1 MASSATLAMAGGLAH
16 NTNASTT
23 FFRNPAR
30 EGYIETDGVYYNP
43 AGTAFL
49 SNGVHISLSIMEAKQ
64 SRTCDYMMPT
74 MALNSAHMGDPNY
87 SYKGEAFAPVIPSLQ
102 FAYNWDRWNLQ
113 FGFGL
118 IGGGGKLQ
126 FNKGLGMFEAP
137 VSALPMLAQM
147 MGQQYGLSVNV
158 NSYAM
163 NMALTGESYTFSMYL
178 GTSYEIIKDKL
189 AVSAGVRGIYA
200 SNHYYGGLSDIKF
213 DLGDGLQT
221 LNEVAGGY
229 EQKSVMAAGAA
240 ATYAQ
245 LAEQYAA
252 AGQVTEAA
260 TAMAAAEQY
269 QAAAIQAGTAAQ
281 LLNGIAP
288 MTADMSLD
296 CNQKGFSATAV
307 IGIDYRPLENL
318 NFSARFESPTPLTL
332 TNNSVNNEAAAANAA
347 LANYQDGVK
356 TRADLPLQFA
366 FGTMYA
372 PIQQLRLSAS
382 YHFFDDKHAVQTND
396 PYYKDNKGTHEAL
409 FGIEGDVCKW
419 VTLSMG
425 YQGTF
430 FGQSDREM
438 SDMNFNL
445 NNHSIAAGL
454 RINCNSH
461 WKIDLGYFHS
471 FYTRRN
477 VDLPYVYEN
486 PAMGIRAD
494 LPRTR
499 SFMRYSD
506 SWGVQL
512 TYDM

>member
-1 MASSATLAMAGGLAH
+1 MPPILNFKNRLIMKKLFISFLMASSASLAMAGGLVH
-16 NTNASTT
+16 NTNASAS

-49 SNGVHISLSIMEAKQ
+49 SNGAHISLSLMEAKQ
-64 SRTCDYMMPT
+64 SRVCDYNYMPL
-74 MALNSAHMGDPNY
+74 AANANHLGDPTY

-113 FGFGL
+113 FGFGM

-126 FNKGLGMFEAP
+126 FKNGLGMFETP
-137 VSALPMLAQM
+137 VSGLPMLAKS
-147 MGQQYGLSVNV
+147 YGLSVNR
-158 NSYAM
+158 YAM
-163 NMALTGESYTFSMYL
+163 NMALTGESYTFSMFL

-189 AVSAGVRGIYA
+189 AISAGVRGIYA
-200 SNHYYGGLSDIKF
+200 SNHYYGGLSDIKADF
-213 DLGDGLQT
+213 GDGNLMNANYVCT
-221 LNEVAGGY
+221 
-229 EQKSVMAAGAA
+229 AA
-240 ATYAQ
+240 AQKYAQ
-245 LAEQYAA
+245 DGDMQK
-252 AGQVTEAA
+252 
-260 TAMAAAEQY
+260 
-269 QAAAIQAGTAAQ
+269 AAIYS
-281 LLNGIAP
+281 GIAAK
-288 MTADMSLD
+288 TADLALD
-296 CNQKGFSATAV
+296 CRQKGFSATAV
-307 IGIDYRPLENL
+307 IGIDYKPLENL
-318 NFSARFESPTPLTL
+318 NFSARLETPTPLTL
-332 TNNSVNNEAAAANAA
+332 KNSSVNNEAAAANES

-356 TRADLPLQFA
+356 SRADLPLQFA
-366 FGTMYA
+366 FGAMYA

-382 YHFFDDKHAVQTND
+382 YHFFDDKHAVQTAD

-419 VTLSMG
+419 VTLSVG

-430 FGQSDREM
+430 FGQTDREM
-438 SDMNFNL
+438 SEMNFNL

-454 RINCNSH
+454 RINCNAH

-471 FYTRRN
+471 FYTKRT
-477 VDLPYVYEN
+477 VEDFVPMSETVS
-486 PAMGIRAD
+486 I
-494 LPRTR
+494 PRSR